1 MGVYGIVLRVR
12 HNQLMKS
19 IFRKTIFFKHLFAL
33 LKECFLLI
41 AVGSC
46 FCNSCHQLTIL
57 ARLAQLMPHFC
68 SHTHKLIVDDTT
80 LLELLIQIVLLVE
93 TYIKRQCQYK

>member
-1 MGVYGIVLRVR
+1 MGVYGIVPCIQ

-33 LKECFLLI
+33 LKEDFLLI
-41 AVGSC
+41 AVGSS
-46 FCNSCHQLTIL
+46 FSNSCHQFPIF
-57 ARLAQLMPHFC
+57 AHLAQLMPHFR
-68 SHTHKLIVDDTT
+68 SDADKLIIDSATF
-80 LLELLIQIVLLVE
+80 LELLIQIVLLVE